1 MTAADD
7 QRVERTVELLRRMY
21 RRHLDQSVETDQEVP
36 HAS

>member
-1 MTAADD
+1 MAAEA

-21 RRHLDQSVETDQEVP
+21 RRHLDQSAETDQEAP